1 MKLKSIEIVGFKSF
15 PDAVTLTFGSGITAV
30 VGPNGSGKS
39 NIVDAVKWVLG
50 EQSTKSLRGGK
61 MEDVIFSGTAIRK
74 PTGLSEVSLV
84 IDNADGSLPTPL
96 SEVKVT
102 RRLYRS
108 GESEY
113 LIAGRPVRL
122 RDINELFMNTGLG
135 RDGYSLIGQGKIAEV
150 LSVRGEER
158 RVIFE
163 EAAGIS
169 KYRYSRIESERRLKS
184 AEENLV
190 RLRDI
195 LSGYASRV
203 EPLRV
208 QSEKAKKY
216 LELHGERRQLEI
228 NIWLDAIEKSK
239 EQTAKARI
247 DFETVAAQLEEIS
260 AKQDGIEK
268 SLEELSQ
275 QTAAANVG
283 LDETV
288 RAQREL
294 EEASA
299 ATRSG
304 MAVMENDIRHGTERI
319 AQLESTAATDA
330 KLGERLA
337 AERETLNRQLAMQ
350 DEKKTAL
357 LCEID
362 AVEELLRAGEDL
374 QLMEQIA
381 QIEAQISDTAVKEA
395 ECRLEIGTA
404 NASLAALDENR
415 RRRDGDKSVRETKLE
430 EVRHKAAELEAALAE
445 RLRRCRSADNVGT
458 GHKKIVDART
468 EKLAAVDEELVK
480 LARTMAEKAERR
492 RLLEGLEQSMEG
504 FSGAVRAVLKAA
516 EQGRLRSIHGTVASL
531 IATEDK
537 FSTAIETAL
546 GYAMQNVVTD
556 TEGDAKAAIAL
567 LKERGAGRATFLPI
581 ATIRGRTMEPP
592 KAGAGYCGIASQL
605 VKTDARYREIID
617 NLLGRTVV
625 AEDLDAG
632 LSIARDNGYKFRVVT
647 LDGQVVNSGG
657 SMTGGSL
664 AKETGILSRRGEIT
678 ALESE
683 LSQMEARR
691 NALRDDRV
699 RFAEELATA
708 KANLEAA
715 LAEGRVAKEE
725 AIRFE
730 SELAAAN
737 KEAAGLS
744 DEQGWLQRAHE
755 EESVKERALTDL
767 VKGAQA
773 TESELTEKKAEL
785 EEKTAE
791 LAGLLAA
798 ERNRLTGLR
807 ERVAALRVDAL
818 MASRDMEQTQ
828 LDLDKNRE
836 ATQLNSTDSGDR
848 TAEILRLTEEN
859 TRLRGEISKLEE
871 AERQADI
878 RREGLAVRAA
888 ELTTMRDEAESR
900 QSGLRRELK
909 ETGELKEKLV
919 KEHTRLENKLAA
931 ISSDCDNSVARLWD
945 EYELTVSS
953 AAALRTPVESLTAA
967 NRRIAE
973 LRGAIKELGNI
984 NIDAIEEY
992 KEVKERYEFYT
1003 DQIEDLDRA
1012 RAELDEV
1019 IGELTQQMKVIFAEQ
1034 FKIINDNFAKTFADL
1049 FGGGSAKL
1057 ILSDP
1062 SDVLESGIEIQVQ
1075 PPGKLIN
1082 NLSALSGGEQALVA
1096 IALYF
1101 AILGVRPSPFVIL
1114 DEIDTALDEVNV
1126 VRLGNYYKNFTDNSQ
1141 LILVTHRRGAMEAAD
1156 LLYGVTMQEKGVS
1169 KVLRMDVCEVEKL
1182 RLG

>member
-1 MKLKSIEIVGFKSF
+1 M
-15 PDAVTLTFGSGITAV
+15 TLTFGGGITAV

-61 MEDVIFSGTAIRK
+61 MEDVIFSGTALRK
-74 PTGLSEVSLV
+74 PTGLSEVSVV

-96 SEVKVT
+96 GEVKVT

-113 LIAGRPVRL
+113 LLAGRPVRL
-122 RDINELFMNTGLG
+122 KDINELFMNTGLG

-150 LSVRGEER
+150 LSVKGEER
-158 RVIFE
+158 RTIFE

-190 RLRDI
+190 RLKDI
-195 LSGYASRV
+195 LSGYALRV
-203 EPLRV
+203 EPLRI

-228 NIWLDAIEKSK
+228 NVWLDAIERSK
-239 EQTAKARI
+239 EQTAKVRV
-247 DFETVAAQLEEIS
+247 DFETVSAQLEEIS
-260 AKQDGIEK
+260 SKQDGIEQA
-268 SLEELSQ
+268 LEELSQ
-275 QTAAANVG
+275 RTTQANIG

-288 RAQREL
+288 RAQRAL
-294 EEASA
+294 EEESA
-299 ATRSG
+299 AARSEA
-304 MAVMENDIRHGTERI
+304 AVMENDIRHNVERI
-319 AQLESTAATDA
+319 SQLERTAVTDA

-337 AERETLNRQLAMQ
+337 AERETLNRQLTEQEA
-350 DEKKTAL
+350 KKTAL

-362 AVEELLRAGEDL
+362 ALEAQLGAGGDKPLEA
-374 QLMEQIA
+374 QIA
-381 QIEAQISDTAVKEA
+381 QNEEQLTAAATGET
-395 ECRLEIGTA
+395 ECRLEIGRA
-404 NASLAALDENR
+404 QASLTSLDENR
-415 RRRDGDKSVRETKLE
+415 RRRDEDKSVRESKLLE
-430 EVRHKAAELEAALAE
+430 ARQKARELEAELAD
-445 RLRRCRSADNVGT
+445 RRRRCQSADNVGA
-458 GHKKIVDART
+458 GHRKIVDSRT
-468 EKLAAVDEELVK
+468 EKLAAVDEELAK

-516 EQGRLRSIHGTVASL
+516 EQSRLRGVHGTVASL
-531 IATEDK
+531 ISTEDRYA
-537 FSTAIETAL
+537 TAIETAL

-556 TEGDAKAAIAL
+556 TEADAKAAIAL

-581 ATIRGRTMEPP
+581 ATVRGRAMDAPR
-592 KAGAGYCGIASQL
+592 AGKGYCGVASGL
-605 VKTDARYREIID
+605 VKTDARYREIVD
-617 NLLGRTVV
+617 NLLGRTAV
-625 AEDLDAG
+625 AENLDAA
-632 LSIARDNGYKFRVVT
+632 LSIARDNRYQFRIVT
-647 LDGQVVNSGG
+647 LDGQVVNAGG

-678 ALESE
+678 ALEGE
-683 LSQMEARR
+683 LAAMEKRR
-691 NALRDDRV
+691 DTLREDRV
-699 RFAEELATA
+699 RFAQELAA
-708 KANLEAA
+708 AQANLEAA

-730 SELAAAN
+730 SELAAVSKA
-737 KEAAGLS
+737 AAGLE
-744 DEQGWLQRAHE
+744 DEQGWLQKAHE
-755 EESVKERALTDL
+755 EDAARER
-767 VKGAQA
+767 
-773 TESELTEKKAEL
+773 ELTRIIEEAKAREGEIAAQRAGLEAKTTELSAEL
-785 EEKTAE
+785 SAQR
-791 LAGLLAA
+791 
-798 ERNRLTGLR
+798 ERLEGLR
-807 ERVAALRVDAL
+807 ERVAALRVDLL
-818 MASRDMEQTQ
+818 MAGRDTEQTL
-828 LDLDKNRE
+828 LDLDKNGE
-836 ATQLNSTDSGDR
+836 ATRLNSTGSDDR
-848 TAEILRLTEEN
+848 TAEIGRLTGEN
-859 TRLRGEISKLEE
+859 ERLQSEIARLGE
-871 AERQADI
+871 AQAQEDAR
-878 RREGLAVRAA
+878 RRELAARAS
-888 ELTTMRDEAESR
+888 ELAAARDEAEGR
-900 QSGLRRELK
+900 QTGLRRELR

-931 ISSDCDNSVARLWD
+931 ISTDCNNSVARLWD
-945 EYELTVSS
+945 EYELTVS
-953 AAALRTPVESLTAA
+953 AASSLRTPVESLTAA
-967 NRRIAE
+967 NRRISE

-992 KEVKERYEFYT
+992 KEVKERFEFYT
-1003 DQIEDLDRA
+1003 GQIEDLERA
-1012 RAELDEV
+1012 RAELDTV
-1019 IGELTQQMKVIFAEQ
+1019 IGDLTEQMKAIFAEQ
-1034 FKIINDNFAKTFADL
+1034 FKIINDNFAKTFSDL

-1057 ILSDP
+1057 MLSDP
-1062 SDVLESGIEIQVQ
+1062 ADVLESGIDIKVQ

-1169 KVLRMDVCEVEKL
+1169 KVLRMDVSEVEKL
-1182 RLG
+1182 RLEQ

>member
-84 IDNADGSLPTPL
+84 IDNSDGTLPTPL

-122 RDINELFMNTGLG
+122 KDINELFMNTGLG

-203 EPLRV
+203 DPLRV

-228 NIWLDAIEKSK
+228 NVWLDAIEKSK

-260 AKQDGIEK
+260 AKQDGIEQ

-275 QTAAANVG
+275 QTAIANVG

-288 RAQREL
+288 REQREL
-294 EEASA
+294 EEKSA
-299 ATRSG
+299 VSRSG

-319 AQLESTAATDA
+319 AQLKSTAATDA

-337 AERETLNRQLAMQ
+337 AQRETLSRQLALQ
-350 DEKKTAL
+350 DEKKTSL
-357 LCEID
+357 LFEID
-362 AVEELLRAGEDL
+362 ALEEQLGVGKDR

-381 QIEAQISDTAVKEA
+381 HIEAQISDTAAEEA

-404 NASLAALDENR
+404 KASLAALDENR
-415 RRRDGDKSVRETKLE
+415 RRRDGDKSVRETKLK
-430 EVRHKAAELEAALAE
+430 EVRHKASELEAALAD
-445 RLRRCRSADNVGT
+445 RQRMCRSADNVGT
-458 GHKKIVDART
+458 GHKKIVDSRT
-468 EKLAAVDEELVK
+468 EKVAAVDEELIK
-480 LARTMAEKAERR
+480 LNRTMAEKAERR

-504 FSGAVRAVLKAA
+504 FSGAVRTVLKAA
-516 EQGRLRSIHGTVASL
+516 EQGRLRSIHGTVATL

-537 FSTAIETAL
+537 FGTAIETAL

-647 LDGQVVNSGG
+647 IDGQVVNAGG

-691 NALRDDRV
+691 DALRDDRV
-699 RFAEELATA
+699 RYAEELATA

-744 DEQGWLQRAHE
+744 DEQGWLQRAHDE
-755 EESVKERALTDL
+755 EAAR
-767 VKGAQA
+767 
-773 TESELTEKKAEL
+773 ESELGSTIRTAQARETELAAKKTEL
-785 EEKTAE
+785 EEKAVG

-798 ERNRLTGLR
+798 ERSRLAGLR
-807 ERVAALRVDAL
+807 ERVAAYRVDAL
-818 MASRDMEQTQ
+818 MAGRDMEQTL

-836 ATQLNSTDSGDR
+836 ATLLNSTDSGDR

-859 TRLRGEISKLEE
+859 TRLREEISKLEE
-871 AERQADI
+871 AERQADV

-888 ELTTMRDEAESR
+888 ELTTMRDEAEGR

-945 EYELTVSS
+945 EYELTVSA

-992 KEVKERYEFYT
+992 KEVKERFEFYT
-1003 DQIEDLDRA
+1003 GQIEDLDRA

-1019 IGELTQQMKVIFAEQ
+1019 IDELTQQMKVIFAEQ
-1034 FKIINDNFAKTFADL
+1034 FKVINDNFAKTFSDL

-1057 ILSDP
+1057 VLSDP
-1062 SDVLESGIEIQVQ
+1062 SDVLESGIEIRVQ

-1169 KVLRMDVCEVEKL
+1169 KVLRMDVSEVEKL